1 MQSLA
6 LLKRDWYEFRKYFI
20 SYLVVWF
27 LLPVLLHLLLAIP
40 LSRIVILEIQY
51 LDYLNWASVGIWCI
65 CGSMVSFFETAIRM
79 RKINYETRQIDSII
93 KSPISNYQL
102 LIMNCFRGV
111 IFGMI
116 QFFCAMIITCTL
128 NNEYLGILDMLMVV
142 IQMMNIA
149 LFFSVFGTLIGLII
163 SNRIIFIQLSLVI
176 FIIISFGM
184 GSFIPLNSYPES
196 YKTIINI
203 FPINL
208 NIIYRGTIRTT
219 ICIPNS

>member
-1 MQSLA
+1 MNF
-6 LLKRDWYEFRKYFI
+6 ENI
-20 SYLVVWF
+20 
-27 LLPVLLHLLLAIP
+27 LLLIP

-65 CGSMVSFFETAIRM
+65 CSSMVSFFETAIRM

-111 IFGMI
+111 IFGII

-149 LFFSVFGTLIGLII
+149 LFFSA
-163 SNRIIFIQLSLVI
+163 
-176 FIIISFGM
+176 
-184 GSFIPLNSYPES
+184 PY
-196 YKTIINI
+196 I
-203 FPINL
+203 FP
-208 NIIYRGTIRTT
+208 
-219 ICIPNS
+219 